1 MKRSKTHIIF
11 VIFSTMAAVGA
22 ACLIGLLI
30 QRNHT
35 ETLKNR
41 RVGLENQFYARTV
54 VCILSKTPAE
64 RTQAWIENCYDTAAR
79 ETGVDYG
86 TRYGDAADPQ

>member
-1 MKRSKTHIIF
+1 MFRIKAHTVF
-11 VIFSTMAAVGA
+11 VIFSTLAAIGA

-30 QRNHT
+30 QRNNA

-41 RVGLENQFYARTV
+41 RIGLENQFYARTV
-54 VCILSKTPAE
+54 VCILSKTPLD
-64 RTQAWIENCYDTAAR
+64 RTQEWIDNCYDTAAR

-86 TRYGDAADPQ
+86 TRYGDAANSQ